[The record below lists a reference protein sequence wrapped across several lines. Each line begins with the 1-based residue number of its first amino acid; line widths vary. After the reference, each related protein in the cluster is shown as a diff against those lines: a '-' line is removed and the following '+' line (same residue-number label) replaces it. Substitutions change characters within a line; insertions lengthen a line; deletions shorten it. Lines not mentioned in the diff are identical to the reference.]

1 MSREAAPRPSVW
13 LPVLLTSL
21 AVGAVVAG
29 DWSVHENVSIASVFT
44 AHHSDGVRY
53 AIHLGTLVVLGLW
66 VAAKPKRVVPV
77 WVTGLI
83 LIVVN
88 TLATARIVMTM
99 SEDPHTAVAGVELEH
114 VALRKNTGKYYAH
127 RVCFDRFSRSERSV
141 EIDGH
146 TLAPPFLPLPIEWRD
161 VEHLIPEL
169 TCVGGT

>member
-1 MSREAAPRPSVW
+1 MSREEAPRPSVW

-21 AVGAVVAG
+21 AVGVVVAQ
-29 DWSVHENVSIASVFT
+29 DWSAHENVSVASVFT

-99 SEDPHTAVAGVELEH
+99 SEDPHTAVAGVEVEH
-114 VALRKNTGKYYAH
+114 VALRKDTGIYAH
-127 RVCFDRFSRSERSV
+127 FVCFDRFSRSERSV
-141 EIDGH
+141 DIDGH
-146 TLAPPFLPLPIEWRD
+146 TLAPPFLPLPVDWRD
-161 VEHLIPEL
+161 VDSLISEL
-169 TCVGGT
+169 TCAEGT